1 MVAPACGL
9 LWRVELDS
17 TTRIGYFMR
26 RSGIDEL
33 PQLLNVLRGEMSLV
47 GPRPEETRMVQH
59 YNSWHRKRLMAKP
72 GITGPVQVKIRGDTS
87 LTARVEMEIDYIRNF
102 SIWQDLQILVKTILT
117 VIQGNGIH

>member
-1 MVAPACGL
+1 
-9 LWRVELDS
+9 
-17 TTRIGYFMR
+17 MR